1 MTQTNVK
8 SVLFP
13 VFASYPNILSFGTST
28 KSKRAVD
35 GKKILIVLDGTG
47 SMTNMINEDNECT
60 KSVMAKKLVRNIM
73 AAYPTIEVDIMV
85 FNTEPSPLC
94 KIDDVPEPSGS
105 TYFTPL
111 VPAVTELLTKSSVYA
126 SVYASVIFMSDGLPT
141 EDHTIAR
148 KALETLGNIARESG
162 ANPVAVAIGSDADG
176 AACGLFAGNRGYNCF
191 IKYNKD
197 LESVSA
203 DIVNGIVCNYEVLEN
218 GEYVPVESD
227 NNFYYVT
234 HQASTETVRPDKK
247 LVEKFLNLTVIKN
260 MNDMKQVY
268 LLNSF
273 VNHIVKVLDDVKEQ
287 EELIKEFGSRLK
299 IISNNFD
306 SAGHTP
312 GIMSQ
317 NAAAY
322 RQSSGGQV

>member
-28 KSKRAVD
+28 KPKRAVD
-35 GKKILIVLDGTG
+35 GKKFLVILDGTG
-47 SMTNMINEDNECT
+47 SMTSMINEDNECT
-60 KSVMAKKLVRNIM
+60 KIVMAKKLISNIM

-105 TYFTPL
+105 THFTPL
-111 VPAVTELLTKSSVYA
+111 VPAVTKLLTDSSE
-126 SVYASVIFMSDGLPT
+126 YASVIFMSDGLPT
-141 EDHTIAR
+141 EDQIIAR
-148 KALETLGNIARESG
+148 KALETLGNISRESG

-176 AACGLFAGNRGYNCF
+176 AACALFAGNRGYNCF

-227 NNFYYVT
+227 NDFYYVT

-247 LVEKFLNLTVIKN
+247 LVEKFLNLTIIKN

-287 EELIKEFGSRLK
+287 EALIKEFSSRLK
-299 IISNNFD
+299 IISHNFD
-306 SAGHTP
+306 TDGHTP

-322 RQSSGGQV
+322 RQTSGGVV

>member
-28 KSKRAVD
+28 KTKRVVD
-35 GKKILIVLDGTG
+35 GKKFLVILDGTG
-47 SMTNMINEDNECT
+47 SMTSMINEENECT

-73 AAYPTIEVDIMV
+73 TAYPTIEVDIMV

-94 KIDDVPEPSGS
+94 KIDAVPEPSGS

-111 VPAVTELLTKSSVYA
+111 IPVVTELLTKS

-141 EDHTIAR
+141 EDHTLAR
-148 KALETLGNIARESG
+148 KALSTLGNLTRESG

-176 AACGLFAGNRGYNCF
+176 VACSLFAGNRGYNCF
-191 IKYNKD
+191 IKANKD

-218 GEYVPVESD
+218 GEYVPIDPD

-234 HQASTETVRPDKK
+234 HQASMETVRPDKT
-247 LVEKFLNLTVIKN
+247 LVEKFLNLTIMKN
-260 MNDMKQVY
+260 MNDMKQIY

-273 VNHIVKVLDDVKEQ
+273 VNHIVRVLDDTKEQ
-287 EELIKEFGSRLK
+287 EALFKEFTGRLK

-317 NAAAY
+317 NAAAF

>member
-13 VFASYPNILSFGTST
+13 IFASYPNILSFGTST
-28 KSKRAVD
+28 KDKRIVD
-35 GKKILIVLDGTG
+35 DKKLLVVLDGTG
-47 SMTNMINEDNECT
+47 SMTNMINEKNECT

-73 AAYPTIEVDIMV
+73 TAYPTIEVDIMV

-94 KIDDVPEPSGS
+94 KIDAVPEPSGS

-111 VPAVTELLTKSSVYA
+111 VPAVTNLLTKSSE
-126 SVYASVIFMSDGLPT
+126 YASVIFMSDGLPS
-141 EDHTIAR
+141 EDQITAR
-148 KALETLGNIARESG
+148 KALETIGDISRESG

-176 AACGLFAGNRGYNCF
+176 TACARFAGNRGYNCF
-191 IKYNKD
+191 IKYDAD
-197 LESVSA
+197 LESITS

-218 GEYVPVESD
+218 GEYVPIESD

-234 HQASTETVRPDKK
+234 HAPSTETVRPDRK
-247 LVEKFLNLTVIKN
+247 LVEKFINLTIMRN

-273 VNHIVKVLDDVKEQ
+273 VNHTVKVLDDVKEQ
-287 EELIKEFGSRLK
+287 QALVEKFTSMLK
-299 IISNNFD
+299 IISHNFD
-306 SAGHTP
+306 NAGHTP

-317 NAAAY
+317 NATAY